1 MRFGY
6 HGKILKVNLTETS
19 IQCDTP
25 PDTFYRRFTGGSI
38 LAAATLLQDTAPGL
52 DAFDPQNRL
61 MFFPGILSGYDAPGL
76 ARFVICGK
84 SPVTDGFAEARCEGP
99 FAAALKKSGFDG
111 LVIYGTS
118 VHPVILVIED
128 GKPRLED
135 ASALWGKTV
144 SQCDEAIQQ
153 RYPGA
158 HTAIIGPAGENRV
171 RFANV
176 VCDRCHQASRVGIGA
191 VMGSKKIKAVVLVG
205 GQLPPAADPNRIRQ
219 IGEWYA
225 EAMKKMSCPC
235 GSMTGQGLEFGST
248 PMGSM
253 QHCA

>member
-99 FAAALKKSGFDG
+99 FAAALKKS
-111 LVIYGTS
+111 
-118 VHPVILVIED
+118 
-128 GKPRLED
+128 
-135 ASALWGKTV
+135 
-144 SQCDEAIQQ
+144 C
-153 RYPGA
+153 
-158 HTAIIGPAGENRV
+158 
-171 RFANV
+171 
-176 VCDRCHQASRVGIGA
+176 
-191 VMGSKKIKAVVLVG
+191 
-205 GQLPPAADPNRIRQ
+205 
-219 IGEWYA
+219 
-225 EAMKKMSCPC
+225 
-235 GSMTGQGLEFGST
+235 
-248 PMGSM
+248 
-253 QHCA
+253 